1 MSSIGGVGGSS
12 MMMMESMRPM
22 RRPDPT
28 QMAENLVSKI
38 DTSGEG
44 SIQKAELQSAF
55 ASLSS
60 SSGSS
65 EASSTSSTDALFS
78 RLDGDGDGSITQ
90 AELSEAAKKLAD
102 EMEGQMLS
110 LRMGGD
116 LQGPGGT
123 GGMGGAMA
131 GMPPRPP
138 GAADDAGFTEEE
150 LTSQLSEIG
159 SSDSERSELISSIVE
174 SFDEADGDGDG
185 KVSFREAMAFD
196 QASSSTSSS
205 STDSDSTA
213 SAAAT
218 QDAALMRQLVQLA
231 HAYRFDTG
239 SSDTLAT
246 ALSLSA

>member
-1 MSSIGGVGGSS
+1 MSSIGSVGGSS

-55 ASLSS
+55 AGLSS

-78 RLDGDGDGSITQ
+78 RLDGDSDGSITQ

-123 GGMGGAMA
+123 GGAMA

-159 SSDSERSELISSIVE
+159 SSDSERSELISSIIE